1 MVDRIVT
8 VPDSLELPASVKVP
22 SARLS
27 DSTATGRAVL
37 AAADSAAAR
46 AAIGVSELAT
56 TAEAIAGTD
65 TTRAV
70 TPAGLKA
77 VADTKAPALGSDD
90 NYVTDAE
97 KVKIANLS
105 GTNTGDQDLSGY
117 LTTSAAPEL
126 IRDTM
131 GAALVA
137 GTNVTITP
145 DDAGD
150 SITIAA
156 AGAVTLTT
164 PQSITGAKTM
174 TGLSVQPAV
183 PAPTFSANLAPDL
196 GGWTLAGGATI
207 AAGTVTIP
215 SGGSLSTTIAA
226 TSGKTYQ
233 IDVSRS
239 ASSGGPMIV
248 SLGAVTIQPESW
260 ANSSV
265 TLVASSSGALTLT
278 IGGGTWVATVTGV
291 IVREVTAQ
299 ASPVL
304 SGGIELRRLNDNVA
318 AGTAS
323 QRSLTTGNNNV
334 AAGNASQYSL
344 TTGTNNVAAG
354 NASQYSLT
362 TGNRNVAAGAD
373 SQYRPRNV
381 GAWTTTT
388 ASGQTSIGHQ
398 SGQGSATPS
407 DEITTVG
414 YWAIADGLKATAL
427 GARSSAAHA
436 GSVALGSDVTTT
448 STGQVAVGPRDVEVQ
463 DATKG
468 VVLRAPDGGRWR
480 ATIGNAGVV
489 TWTKL

>member
-1 MVDRIVT
+1 MSIYSMAGTEVEQVT
-8 VPDSLELPASVKVP
+8 LAGNLPYTLPIGLAPNSVHPVVFTQ
-22 SARLS
+22 
-27 DSTATGRAVL
+27 DATGGHTV
-37 AAADSAAAR
+37 
-46 AAIGVSELAT
+46 T
-56 TAEAIAGTD
+56 FAGQP
-65 TTRAV
+65 V
-70 TPAGLKA
+70 
-77 VADTKAPALGSDD
+77 V
-90 NYVTDAE
+90 V
-97 KVKIANLS
+97 
-105 GTNTGDQDLSGY
+105 DL
-117 LTTSAAPEL
+117 
-126 IRDTM
+126 
-131 GAALVA
+131 
-137 GTNVTITP
+137 
-145 DDAGD
+145 
-150 SITIAA
+150 A
-156 AGAVTLTT
+156 AGASSTVEFHPVRGGYVALAALDATKIKRFDLTANLTVDTTGWPTDHVVTAIYTQPAVGRPYSVT
-164 PQSITGAKTM
+164 YAGQTVPVAATGATKVEWTWDGTDWTWRIPGSAANAKTM

-318 AGTAS
+318 AGTDS
-323 QRSLTTGNNNV
+323 QR
-334 AAGNASQYSL
+334 SL

-354 NASQYSLT
+354 ADSQRSLT